1 MEEAT
6 IIAIVAIIVIVL
18 IVIGIITI
26 LYWCFHKS
34 EKESNELHDIEEGN
48 GGQFLPQK
56 ELTNHKESVHNRV
69 RVRGNVGAA
78 LCTIFSILLTL

>member
-1 MEEAT
+1 MD
-6 IIAIVAIIVIVL
+6 IIA
-18 IVIGIITI
+18 GIIRI
-26 LYWCFHKS
+26 FYWCFHKS

-69 RVRGNVGAA
+69 RVRGRGRLKSLHSTV
-78 LCTIFSILLTL
+78 L